1 VSLKDWANQPTRVD
15 ITLDIVLALI
25 LFGLT
30 IPVLAGRKL
39 LSTSPTNK
47 AILSNASATPNVSK
61 TAAAF
66 VALRRA
72 IIGQESGGRYY
83 LVNPDSGAMGLG
95 QLMPDNV
102 REWGKQVLGRSPSK
116 QEFLAHPGIQLK
128 IINYKL
134 REYWQDAQKVSG
146 GNEDIAVRMVASRWY
161 SRRANFY
168 NSSATQYSN
177 GRQYPSIA
185 EYTLSVLKKYRI
197 ERDIAAIQ
205 KVHE

>member
-1 VSLKDWANQPTRVD
+1 MLV
-15 ITLDIVLALI
+15 
-25 LFGLT
+25 
-30 IPVLAGRKL
+30 GRKL
-39 LSTSPTNK
+39 LSTSPTPN
-47 AILSNASATPNVSK
+47 ATLSTASATP
-61 TAAAF
+61 TAAPV

-72 IIGQESGGRYY
+72 IIGQESDGRYK

-102 REWGKQVLGRSPSK
+102 REWGKQALGRSPSK
-116 QEFLAHPGIQLK
+116 QEFLAHPDIQLK

-134 REYWQDAQKVSG
+134 TEYWQDAQKNSG

-161 SRRANFY
+161 SGRANLY
-168 NSSATQYSN
+168 NSTASQYSN

-197 ERDIAAIQ
+197 ERGIAATQ